1 MPKYI
6 LNPETLLYEARDEP
20 RYVKTLRIVA
30 AIVLAAGFV
39 MRYFWLYTSVLHWD
53 LPRTAYL
60 KRRAAEWEAR
70 MAVLDSRLDL
80 YDRTLTGI
88 EQRDDEV
95 YRSIYG
101 LGAIPDEVKNAGL
114 GGVNRYAEF
123 DLLGGHSTL
132 GWSVRRLDNLTKR
145 AYIQSKALDEVAQ
158 LSRETGDMISCVPS
172 VPPLLPD
179 ASRVHLSSGFGWR
192 EDPVYGGS
200 ESHGGQDF
208 ATATGTP
215 VYCTGDGVVVS
226 ARFQFTGYG
235 NEVVIDHGFGYQ
247 TRYAHL
253 HTIIIAEGMKVRRGE
268 QIGTVGATGKV
279 TGSHLHY
286 EVVYQGNRVNPMNFM
301 DFNMPLDEYRAMIDK
316 RKEDSPVGKRSSTTE
331 LLRRRRNGDG

>member
-39 MRYFWLYTSVLHWD
+39 MLYFWLYTSVLHWD

-123 DLLGGHSTL
+123 DLLGSHSTL
-132 GWSVRRLDNLTKR
+132 GWSVRRLDNLTSAPTSR
-145 AYIQSKALDEVAQ
+145 ARRWTRSP
-158 LSRETGDMISCVPS
+158 SCP
-172 VPPLLPD
+172 
-179 ASRVHLSSGFGWR
+179 A
-192 EDPVYGGS
+192 
-200 ESHGGQDF
+200 
-208 ATATGTP
+208 
-215 VYCTGDGVVVS
+215 
-226 ARFQFTGYG
+226 
-235 NEVVIDHGFGYQ
+235 
-247 TRYAHL
+247 
-253 HTIIIAEGMKVRRGE
+253 RRG
-268 QIGTVGATGKV
+268 T
-279 TGSHLHY
+279 
-286 EVVYQGNRVNPMNFM
+286 
-301 DFNMPLDEYRAMIDK
+301 
-316 RKEDSPVGKRSSTTE
+316 
-331 LLRRRRNGDG
+331 